1 MYEKGANAD
10 GRTHKKCRDF
20 VIALGLWFT
29 ARARLDRQISKIN
42 QFLASDFVIS
52 TRFFFQ
58 KKRKEKKIQDK
69 YIQPNVYCRENI
81 VFDGNRGT
89 DPTHNNVCVGLCDA
103 QNKASSENTATIN

>member
-42 QFLASDFVIS
+42 QFLASDFDGR

-58 KKRKEKKIQDK
+58 KRLKQRKIQSK
-69 YIQPNVYCRENI
+69 YIQPYMYCRENI